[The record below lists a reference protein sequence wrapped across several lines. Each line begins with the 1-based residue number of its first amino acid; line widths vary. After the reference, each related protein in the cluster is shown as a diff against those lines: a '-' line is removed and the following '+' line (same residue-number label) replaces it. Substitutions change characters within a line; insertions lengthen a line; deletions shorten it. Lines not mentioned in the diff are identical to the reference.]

1 VSRNAGSLDWRHGAW
16 WLTNSSASSMLYL
29 TGDRGFRADIPPGM
43 GLPLQQWHAKVRL
56 DGVLDSYTLRMRL
69 PDLDEADEDEGAAGP
84 EPERQVTITR
94 LRAPLS
100 DADRLVLAARFE
112 DYLTWKHSGVA
123 VPRSA
128 RDAAARIGWDAH
140 ALSKRCENIRNR
152 YVRIGVP
159 GLRGPRA
166 LEELAALLISTGELT
181 TDDLR
186 RLPTA
191 ARPVPATAAPAQA
204 AAGPRLT
211 PASPGTPAPASARPT
226 PGAAGPV
233 PATPAAA
240 RPVPATPAA
249 ARPAPAT
256 PATAEPTPATSATA
270 EPTPATPA
278 TATPAPPTQTQAGTT
293 PAAGSPAAG
302 SPAAGSPAAGS
313 PAAGSPA
320 AGSPDAGTPDAGT
333 PDAAAATPSAPARP

>member
-1 VSRNAGSLDWRHGAW
+1 MLLIVMYETGTWRAKPAQRLTVGRASTCDIVLPNEDRGVSRNAGSLDWRHGAW

-29 TGDRGFRADIPPGM
+29 TGDLGFRADIPPGM

-56 DGVLDSYTLRMRL
+56 DGVLDSYALRMRL
-69 PDLDEADEDEGAAGP
+69 PDLDEADEDEGAAGA
-84 EPERQVTITR
+84 ELVPERQVTITR
-94 LRAPLS
+94 LRAPLG

-152 YVRIGVP
+152 YVRLGVP

-186 RLPTA
+186 RLPSTA
-191 ARPVPATAAPAQA
+191 AKPAQA
-204 AAGPRLT
+204 A
-211 PASPGTPAPASARPT
+211 
-226 PGAAGPV
+226 GA
-233 PATPAAA
+233 ATPA
-240 RPVPATPAA
+240 PAA
-249 ARPAPAT
+249 ARPAPSAQ
-256 PATAEPTPATSATA
+256 PTPAAV
-270 EPTPATPA
+270 TPALAPA
-278 TATPAPPTQTQAGTT
+278 AVTPAPAAAT
-293 PAAGSPAAG
+293 PAAG
-302 SPAAGSPAAGS
+302 
-313 PAAGSPA
+313 
-320 AGSPDAGTPDAGT
+320 TPD
-333 PDAAAATPSAPARP
+333 SAPVTP

>member
-1 VSRNAGSLDWRHGAW
+1 MLLIVMYETGTWRAKPAQRLTFGRAPTCDVVLPNEDRGVSRNAGSLDWRYGAW
-16 WLTNSSASSMLYL
+16 WLTNCSASSMLYL

-69 PDLDEADEDEGAAGP
+69 PDLDEADEDEGAAAP
-84 EPERQVTITR
+84 EVVPERQVTITR

-186 RLPTA
+186 RLPPTA
-191 ARPVPATAAPAQA
+191 KPTPAAPTP
-204 AAGPRLT
+204 AGAT
-211 PASPGTPAPASARPT
+211 PASAKSVPPAVT
-226 PGAAGPV
+226 
-233 PATPAAA
+233 ATP
-240 RPVPATPAA
+240 
-249 ARPAPAT
+249 
-256 PATAEPTPATSATA
+256 
-270 EPTPATPA
+270 PTPATPG
-278 TATPAPPTQTQAGTT
+278 PAPAP
-293 PAAGSPAAG
+293 
-302 SPAAGSPAAGS
+302 
-313 PAAGSPA
+313 
-320 AGSPDAGTPDAGT
+320 GT
-333 PDAAAATPSAPARP
+333 PDAAPVRPSPSAPARS

>member
-1 VSRNAGSLDWRHGAW
+1 MLLIVMYETGTWRAKPAQRLTFGRAATCDVVLPNEDRGVSRNAGSLDWRHGAW

-29 TGDRGFRADIPPGM
+29 AGDRGFRADIPPGM

-56 DGVLDSYTLRMRL
+56 DGVLDSYTLRLRL
-69 PDLDEADEDEGAAGP
+69 PDLDEAEEDDGAAGYDVV
-84 EPERQVTITR
+84 PERQVTSTR

-186 RLPTA
+186 RLPLA
-191 ARPVPATAAPAQA
+191 A
-204 AAGPRLT
+204 
-211 PASPGTPAPASARPT
+211 S
-226 PGAAGPV
+226 
-233 PATPAAA
+233 
-240 RPVPATPAA
+240 PAA
-249 ARPAPAT
+249 ARPAPAMP
-256 PATAEPTPATSATA
+256 PAASPAAARPAPAMPPAASPAAARPALASPAAPGSGAPGSAA
-270 EPTPATPA
+270 
-278 TATPAPPTQTQAGTT
+278 PAPPTPARAT
-293 PAAGSPAAG
+293 PTSAAPAT
-302 SPAAGSPAAGS
+302 P
-313 PAAGSPA
+313 
-320 AGSPDAGTPDAGT
+320 TPDGVTPDGVTPDGVTPDGVTPDGVT
-333 PDAAAATPSAPARP
+333 PDAAPATPSADSRP

>member
-1 VSRNAGSLDWRHGAW
+1 MLLIVMYETGTWRAKPAQRLTFGRASTCDIVLPNEDRGVSRNAGSMDWRHGAW

-29 TGDRGFRADIPPGM
+29 TGDLGFRADIPPGM

-69 PDLDEADEDEGAAGP
+69 PDLDEADEDEGAVGP
-84 EPERQVTITR
+84 DPVPERQVTITR

-152 YVRIGVP
+152 YVRLGVP

-186 RLPTA
+186 RLPSTA
-191 ARPVPATAAPAQA
+191 ARPTQA
-204 AAGPRLT
+204 AGA
-211 PASPGTPAPASARPT
+211 ATPAPAAVRPAPSAQP
-226 PGAAGPV
+226 PAAPAPAG
-233 PATPAAA
+233 ATPAA
-240 RPVPATPAA
+240 
-249 ARPAPAT
+249 
-256 PATAEPTPATSATA
+256 S
-270 EPTPATPA
+270 
-278 TATPAPPTQTQAGTT
+278 
-293 PAAGSPAAG
+293 
-302 SPAAGSPAAGS
+302 
-313 PAAGSPA
+313 
-320 AGSPDAGTPDAGT
+320 TPDSA
-333 PDAAAATPSAPARP
+333 PATPSAPARP

>member
-1 VSRNAGSLDWRHGAW
+1 MLLIVMYETGTWRAKPAQRLTFGRAPTCDVVLPNEDRGVSRNAGSLDWRHGAW

-69 PDLDEADEDEGAAGP
+69 PDLDEADEDEGAAGA
-84 EPERQVTITR
+84 EVVPERQVTSTR
-94 LRAPLS
+94 LRASLS

-128 RDAAARIGWDAH
+128 RDVAARIGWDAH
-140 ALSKRCENIRNR
+140 AVSKRCENIRNR
-152 YVRIGVP
+152 YLRIGVP

-186 RLPTA
+186 RLPTT
-191 ARPVPATAAPAQA
+191 ATP
-204 AAGPRLT
+204 T
-211 PASPGTPAPASARPT
+211 PAGATPAPSEATPAAGTPDTAPATPSASARP
-226 PGAAGPV
+226 
-233 PATPAAA
+233 
-240 RPVPATPAA
+240 
-249 ARPAPAT
+249 
-256 PATAEPTPATSATA
+256 
-270 EPTPATPA
+270 
-278 TATPAPPTQTQAGTT
+278 
-293 PAAGSPAAG
+293 
-302 SPAAGSPAAGS
+302 
-313 PAAGSPA
+313 
-320 AGSPDAGTPDAGT
+320 
-333 PDAAAATPSAPARP
+333 